1 MLGINVIE
9 RFSNRNGSLKLIM
22 LLIYLGSG
30 SGNSG
35 MQRLTLVSP
44 QGTAVPLNAATQRL
58 VLAAA
63 SQQGAKIE
71 AGSVGGKAQVS
82 Y

>member
-1 MLGINVIE
+1 MFITGGIVTSVSGGKLSGGNLIQLT
-9 RFSNRNGSLKLIM
+9 GS
-22 LLIYLGSG
+22 SG
-30 SGNSG
+30 AATG

-63 SQQGAKIE
+63 SQVFTTLYLFNDFK
-71 AGSVGGKAQVS
+71 
-82 Y
+82 